1 MVWNALPEEKRDD
14 ATVERC
20 RDKILADYGKN
31 YLVKT
36 TMYPGI
42 ADLLDALT
50 ARHIRLCVLSNKPD
64 VVTKKIIAEL
74 FAPWKFDCALGAGV
88 SVPEDW
94 HPSFAGEPGFS
105 GKTFASGESAS
116 GPASGGGSALS
127 ASAKVSLAKS
137 LASSEKPAD
146 GFRFLAMKPEPEAVF
161 YICEQLGMKPAE
173 VVYIG
178 DSDVDMQ
185 TAANAGMRS
194 IGVSWGFR
202 GRQELA
208 DGEKE
213 YQDGEQEYADGLAE
227 VQENE
232 SLLADGEQQLED
244 GRKQLADAQAE
255 YDAGVAQLS
264 DAEQQLADGHAYGQ
278 ILRSKGMLKAADGE
292 GWYYFDLVPGEY
304 EIRQGE
310 PDYTGKVCVIGSE
323 LAEDRLAEAF
333 LG

>member
-1 MVWNALPEEKRDD
+1 MMKCMDEVSVKAVIFDLDGTLIDSKEDLADATNRTLAEEGFPVWPVSQYGLFLGRGLRNLVWNALPEEKRDD

-74 FAPWKFDCALGAGV
+74 FAPWKFDCVLGAGV
-88 SVPEDW
+88 SVPEAW
-94 HPSFAGEPGFS
+94 RPSFAGEPGFS
-105 GKTFASGESAS
+105 GKTLASAESAPGQVS
-116 GPASGGGSALS
+116 SGGSVLS
-127 ASAKVSLAKS
+127 ASAKASLAKS

-161 YICEQLGMKPAE
+161 YICEQLGLKPAE

-208 DGEKE
+208 
-213 YQDGEQEYADGLAE
+213 
-227 VQENE
+227 E
-232 SLLADGEQQLED
+232 SGAWRIVD
-244 GRKQLADAQAE
+244 QA
-255 YDAGVAQLS
+255 
-264 DAEQQLADGHAYGQ
+264 
-278 ILRSKGMLKAADGE
+278 M
-292 GWYYFDLVPGEY
+292 
-304 EIRQGE
+304 EIM
-310 PDYTGKVCVIGSE
+310 DCCH
-323 LAEDRLAEAF
+323 
-333 LG
+333 